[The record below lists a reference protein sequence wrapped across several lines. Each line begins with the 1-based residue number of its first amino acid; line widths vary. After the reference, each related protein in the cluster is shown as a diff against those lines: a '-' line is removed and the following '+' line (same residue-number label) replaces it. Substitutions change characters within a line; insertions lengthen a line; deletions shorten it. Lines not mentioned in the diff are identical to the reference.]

1 MNSSIAYNSGNVSS
15 KTLEDIY
22 ELMKAMAINLP
33 EMIADAMTS
42 VKVGVDNREFGRL
55 VRQVNA

>member
-1 MNSSIAYNSGNVSS
+1 MNSSIAYNVGNVSN

-22 ELMKAMAINLP
+22 ELMKTMAINLP
-33 EMIADAMTS
+33 EMMADAMAS
-42 VKVGVDNREFGRL
+42 VKLGVDKREFGRL